1 MNESVQCPRCN
12 QGSVLTMKVHANGLI
27 LYVCDECEATWRNVQ
42 AIGPQGFVD
51 YGTLMNELGLLPLWS
66 QLEPQ

>member
-1 MNESVQCPRCN
+1 
-12 QGSVLTMKVHANGLI
+12 MKVRTNGLI

-51 YGTLMNELGLLPLWS
+51 FGTLMNELGLLPLWS